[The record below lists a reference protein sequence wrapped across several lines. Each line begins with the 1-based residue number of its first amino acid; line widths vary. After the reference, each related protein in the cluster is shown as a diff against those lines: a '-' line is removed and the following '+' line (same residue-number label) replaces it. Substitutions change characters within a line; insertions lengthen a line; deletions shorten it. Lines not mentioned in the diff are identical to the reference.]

1 MWKGIRAASL
11 LAEVWV
17 SGLGFCRILGLGPS
31 YRLHGLGMCAS
42 PDEDCG
48 LRLSLLLLRLGWAG
62 GGRGGGNSKYPEGS
76 CMQRGPIPLYQG
88 SLADVL
94 IK

>member
-62 GGRGGGNSKYPEGS
+62 GGEGGGAIRNTPKGAACNVGLYPYTKA
-76 CMQRGPIPLYQG
+76 P
-88 SLADVL
+88 
-94 IK
+94 